1 MVQPHEPQEAAGTD
15 DMSKRSQW
23 LLVAVLALCG
33 LAAPA
38 FIYWAGPGSFGL
50 GFRDTYL
57 TIPMIPAVLL
67 GLVGVWTAIRG

>member
-1 MVQPHEPQEAAGTD
+1 MVQTHEPQEAAGTD

-23 LLVAVLALCG
+23 LLVAALAVCG

-38 FIYWAGPGSFGL
+38 FIYWAGAGSFGL

-67 GLVGVWTAIRG
+67 GVVGVWTAVRG